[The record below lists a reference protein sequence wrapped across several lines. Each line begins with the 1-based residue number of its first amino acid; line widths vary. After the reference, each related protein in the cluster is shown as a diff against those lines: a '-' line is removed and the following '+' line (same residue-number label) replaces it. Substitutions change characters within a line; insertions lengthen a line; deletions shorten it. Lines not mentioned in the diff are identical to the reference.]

1 MAYPQDQE
9 LARQVIELGYKG
21 SGGEV
26 LRREEFEARKQAAE
40 ASRLSKRSQQKYLFM
55 LIIIQLYMNCN
66 ELVFVEKTLCNNF
79 ILINSFC
86 FRTLASS
93 GKDIK
98 DPFLKALAEK
108 EEANRS
114 GKMTVRKHAEA

>member
-1 MAYPQDQE
+1 M
-9 LARQVIELGYKG
+9 
-21 SGGEV
+21 
-26 LRREEFEARKQAAE
+26 
-40 ASRLSKRSQQKYLFM
+40 
-55 LIIIQLYMNCN
+55 
-66 ELVFVEKTLCNNF
+66 TCNNF

-114 GKMTVRKHAEA
+114 GKMTVRKHAEAWS